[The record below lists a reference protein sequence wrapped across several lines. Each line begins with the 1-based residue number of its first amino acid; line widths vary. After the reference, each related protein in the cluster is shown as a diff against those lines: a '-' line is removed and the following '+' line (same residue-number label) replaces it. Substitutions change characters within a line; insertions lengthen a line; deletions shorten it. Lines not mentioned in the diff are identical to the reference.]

1 MEDIKEHLKD
11 IHEIRAMM
19 ERNSKFLSLSGLSG
33 VSAGIVALLGAFAA
47 WWYLGKT
54 YLYEPLGLGAHPGSP
69 YSIFAF
75 FALDASL
82 VMIFAIGLAAFFSRR
97 MALKKG
103 LPLWTPT
110 SKLLLLNLLIPL
122 AAGGAFCL
130 ILLMHGSIEFIP
142 ASMLLFYGM
151 ALLNASKYTLPE
163 IRWLGISEL
172 VLGLCCAIW
181 FSQSILFWALGFGVA
196 HILYGAVMYYKY
208 ER

>member
-11 IHEIRAMM
+11 IQEIRAMM

-33 VSAGIVALLGAFAA
+33 VSAGIVALAGAFAA

-54 YLYEPLGLGAHPGSP
+54 ARYEPLGLGAHPGSP
-69 YSIFAF
+69 YTIYAF
-75 FALDASL
+75 FALDAGL
-82 VMIFAIGLAAFFSRR
+82 VMLFAVGLAAFFSRR

-130 ILLMHGSIEFIP
+130 VLLMHGSIEFIP
-142 ASMLLFYGM
+142 ACMLLFYGM
-151 ALLNASKYTLPE
+151 ALLNASKFTLPE

-172 VLGLCCAIW
+172 ILGLACAVW
-181 FSQSILFWALGFGVA
+181 YMHSIYFWALGFGVA
-196 HILYGAVMYYKY
+196 HIIYGAVMYYKY